1 LDDYILQVS
10 KYYKWTRLYEL
21 LIRRV
26 NFEVKLGYK
35 SPLTCTCIKWS
46 VGKSIHISMGQKSS
60 SYSYISTNQSL
71 SFNFVTPHYI

>member
-46 VGKSIHISMGQKSS
+46 V
-60 SYSYISTNQSL
+60 
-71 SFNFVTPHYI
+71 